1 MNSVMM
7 TSVKQALDVML
18 SQDPKNWVA
27 MQAYGAMYALLRVE
41 EKILHSIAMAEE
53 SIAEHKQVAAARD
66 HPWRSFD
73 DDVTY
78 ANEAIARFRKRVVDL
93 RAQLITCSLDIK
105 RLHTFMM
112 SWAGQDVAQVPCRM

>member
-1 MNSVMM
+1 MM
-7 TSVKQALDVML
+7 LTSVKQARDVVL
-18 SQDPKNWVA
+18 SQDPKSWIA
-27 MQAYGAMYALLRVE
+27 IQACGTMYALLRAE
-41 EKILHSIAMAEE
+41 EKILYSIAMAEE
-53 SIAEHKQVAAARD
+53 GIAEHKKAAAAARER
-66 HPWRSFD
+66 HGWSSN

-112 SWAGQDVAQVPCRM
+112 DRAGQDVAQVPCSM